1 MSESKRGGEGCTHIK
16 TINFAVIYLNL
27 NVATMHA
34 AAAAGVAQEQAQ
46 ALGESLYAC
55 LPALLFK

>member
-1 MSESKRGGEGCTHIK
+1 MKEVGGRGCTHIK

-34 AAAAGVAQEQAQ
+34 AAAGPAQALAQ

>member
-1 MSESKRGGEGCTHIK
+1 MSAVVGRGCTHIK

-34 AAAAGVAQEQAQ
+34 AAAGPAQALVQ